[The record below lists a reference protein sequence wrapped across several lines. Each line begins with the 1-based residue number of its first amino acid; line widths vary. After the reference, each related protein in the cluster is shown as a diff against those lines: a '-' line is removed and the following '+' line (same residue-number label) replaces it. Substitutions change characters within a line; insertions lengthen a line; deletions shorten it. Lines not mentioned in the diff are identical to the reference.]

1 MSQKRKR
8 RRGTRRP
15 GSTVNRNA
23 SRYSGGE
30 GGSPTLGG
38 SWKPSNCTS
47 RHRIAVV
54 VPYRD
59 RQQHLRIF
67 LRHMHPFLQ
76 RQMLDYTIYIV
87 EQVAY
92 FLPSSLTNSSQYSHI
107 AILVNCELLN
117 SEILY
122 FSFVKVTTF

>member
-1 MSQKRKR
+1 
-8 RRGTRRP
+8 
-15 GSTVNRNA
+15 
-23 SRYSGGE
+23 
-30 GGSPTLGG
+30 
-38 SWKPSNCTS
+38 
-47 RHRIAVV
+47 
-54 VPYRD
+54 
-59 RQQHLRIF
+59 
-67 LRHMHPFLQ
+67 MHPFLQ